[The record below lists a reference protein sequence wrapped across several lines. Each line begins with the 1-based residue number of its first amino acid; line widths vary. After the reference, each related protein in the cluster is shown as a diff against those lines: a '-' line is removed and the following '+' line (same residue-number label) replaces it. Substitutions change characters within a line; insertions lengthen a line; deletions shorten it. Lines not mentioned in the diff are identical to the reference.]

1 MTTESER
8 ERGVGAYLGDVDVA
22 RWAAFHRKVTAEH
35 QVVCFKGTFG
45 HRLAGPFDIQLAG
58 DAQTLV
64 RGDEGVGPL
73 SNSF

>member
-1 MTTESER
+1 MLEGDR
-8 ERGVGAYLGDVDVA
+8 VGAYLGEVDLA
-22 RWAAFHRKVTAEH
+22 RWAEFHRKVTAEH

-45 HRLAGPFDIQLAG
+45 HRLSGPFDVRLAG
-58 DAQTLV
+58 DTQALE